1 MKVLLSKSKKG
12 IYKCEVPSLK
22 ISKSG
27 KDIAKI
33 YEETISYANEI
44 EKAGIKHDEK
54 NDISELEKTTRPDSL
69 LLYFVKSFYAK
80 TLVIFIAIIL
90 TINFMINS
98 LTSSLQFEIKTGK
111 EFWEPLEEEFHNFA
125 NNIDENFEEE
135 KRQKFL
141 KSLIKIKK
149 AYQPFFD
156 ELSK

>member
-1 MKVLLSKSKKG
+1 MKVLLSKSKNG
-12 IYKCEVPSLK
+12 IYKCEIPSLK

-27 KDIAKI
+27 KDLAKI
-33 YEETISYANEI
+33 YEETITYANEI
-44 EKAGIKHDEK
+44 EKNGIRHDEK
-54 NDISELEKTTRPDSL
+54 NDISELEKTKKSNSL
-69 LLYFVKSFYAK
+69 LLYFIHSFYAK
-80 TLVIFIAIIL
+80 TLVIFITIIL
-90 TINFMINS
+90 IINFMINS
-98 LTSSLQFEIKTGK
+98 LTSSLQFEIKTGS

-141 KSLIKIKK
+141 NSLIKIKK